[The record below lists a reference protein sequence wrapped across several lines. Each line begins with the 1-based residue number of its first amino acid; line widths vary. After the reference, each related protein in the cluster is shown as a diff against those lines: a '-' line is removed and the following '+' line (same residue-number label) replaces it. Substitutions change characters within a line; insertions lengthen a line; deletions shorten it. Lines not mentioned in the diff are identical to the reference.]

1 VEGADNISEQCSAHE
16 VRHCAM
22 VASSEEPFSN
32 VMNGSV
38 GGDKEGAGAE
48 WWVEGSQHRI

>member
-48 WWVEGSQHRI
+48 W